1 MQSRNK
7 PSGQLDGLLLALAVA
22 LVVSASTG
30 TTQAERDR
38 IVDDGLQWASKKLER
53 HASVNRRRVL
63 DNHHQRQHGLV
74 HSVRVGFQGLVD
86 LLLLFCLF
94 NSAACPSPGSGRFL
108 FGMLGGARGA
118 ASRCPPEW
126 RKKPDGNAGD
136 ATEQNPNEV
145 TLGSVSTALG
155 CVEGIAVARVTS
167 FALLDLLRRARDG
180 EFCWIAG
187 SPLEQTNK

>member
-74 HSVRVGFQGLVD
+74 HSVLVGFQGLVD

-180 EFCWIAG
+180 EFRSRQC
-187 SPLEQTNK
+187 

>member
-1 MQSRNK
+1 
-7 PSGQLDGLLLALAVA
+7 
-22 LVVSASTG
+22 
-30 TTQAERDR
+30 
-38 IVDDGLQWASKKLER
+38 
-53 HASVNRRRVL
+53 
-63 DNHHQRQHGLV
+63 
-74 HSVRVGFQGLVD
+74 
-86 LLLLFCLF
+86 
-94 NSAACPSPGSGRFL
+94 
-108 FGMLGGARGA
+108 MLGGARGA

-180 EFCWIAG
+180 EFRSRQC
-187 SPLEQTNK
+187 